1 MNWGIIGC
9 GKIAEKFVQD
19 LKLIEG
25 QTLYG
30 VASRSLQKANAF
42 KQRNHAKVAYGD
54 YQSLC
59 DDPNVDIIYL
69 ATPHDSHCKYGVMAM
84 TAGKHLLCEKPLAI
98 NEKEVQKM
106 VKCAREHQ
114 VFLMEA
120 MWTRFNPI
128 MQEVKSWVDKHEIG
142 TLRSIHADF
151 CFYKEFEASS
161 RLFNPDLAGGALL
174 DIGIYPIFLSYVLLG
189 APETISSR
197 GLKHKNGVDLQTSIL
212 LEYQEAHSLLTCSLL
227 YNSEM
232 KATIRGSE
240 GEISIYPRWHESAK
254 AVLEKEGRKE
264 IFEME
269 LLGKGYSYE
278 IMECVNCIN
287 KGLLESPLWAHRD
300 SIHLIRMCD
309 KIRKQVGV
317 KYPLEE

>member
-9 GKIAEKFVQD
+9 GKIAEKFAQD
-19 LKLIEG
+19 LILVEG

-30 VASRSLQKANAF
+30 VASRSLSKAAAF
-42 KQRNHAKVAYGD
+42 KERHGGVVAYGTYAD
-54 YQSLC
+54 LC
-59 DDPNVDIIYL
+59 EDDTIDIVYL
-69 ATPHDSHCKYGVMAM
+69 ATPHNSHHNYGLMVMN
-84 TAGKHLLCEKPLAI
+84 AGKHLLCEKPLAV
-98 NEKEVQKM
+98 NEKQVLGLIE
-106 VKCAREHQ
+106 CAQQNQ

-151 CFYKEFEASS
+151 CFYKEFEANS

-174 DIGIYPIFLSYVLLG
+174 DVGIYPIFLSYVLLG

-197 GLKHKNGVDLQTSIL
+197 VLKHKNGVDLQTSML
-212 LEYQEAHSLLTCSLL
+212 LEYKEAHSLLTCSLL

-254 AVLEKEGRKE
+254 AVLVKEGRKE

-278 IMECVNCIN
+278 IMECVQCIGN
-287 KGLLESPLWAHRD
+287 SQLESKLWSHQD
-300 SIHLIRMCD
+300 SLTLIKTCD
-309 KIRKQVGV
+309 AIRNQGDVV
-317 KYPLEE
+317 YPFE